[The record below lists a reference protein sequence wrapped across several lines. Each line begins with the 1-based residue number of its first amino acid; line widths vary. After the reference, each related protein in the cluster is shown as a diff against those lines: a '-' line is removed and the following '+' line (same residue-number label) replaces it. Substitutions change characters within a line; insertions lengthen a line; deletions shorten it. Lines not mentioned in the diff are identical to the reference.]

1 MDENPIIFS
10 KGIGPFRTRAF
21 IAAAGLSFLWMMLA
35 PVIEVT
41 VIALNENLRGYP
53 NAKDYFSA
61 KLFLSAG
68 LKGLVAWIAI
78 FTLMP
83 LVSGI
88 TVALLSPGAEC
99 FNTAFPNSLSNSGGT
114 CPRFYYCQSNYRD
127 LGTLGGF
134 TFGGNYC
141 GAYRC
146 LLGGSTTFSTSTCL
160 VF

>member
-1 MDENPIIFS
+1 
-10 KGIGPFRTRAF
+10 
-21 IAAAGLSFLWMMLA
+21 MLA

-68 LKGLVAWIAI
+68 LNGLVAWIAI

-99 FNTAFPNSLSNSGGT
+99 FNTAFPNSLSNSGGHL
-114 CPRFYYCQSNYRD
+114 PALLLLPIQLSG
-127 LGTLGGF
+127 LGHSGRLHIWWELLW
-134 TFGGNYC
+134 
-141 GAYRC
+141 C
-146 LLGGSTTFSTSTCL
+146 LQVLTGWIDDVLDVYVLSVLKRGRMTQARL
-160 VF
+160 